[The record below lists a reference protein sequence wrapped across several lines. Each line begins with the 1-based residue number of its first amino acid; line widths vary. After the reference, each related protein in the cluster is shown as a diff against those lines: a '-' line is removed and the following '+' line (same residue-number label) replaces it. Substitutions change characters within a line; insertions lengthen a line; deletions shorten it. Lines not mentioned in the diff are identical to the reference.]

1 MSDIYKEFIMEIYQN
16 PLNAGKIKDATMKA
30 QGYNPLCGD
39 KIELFLKVDEK
50 GKITDIK
57 YEGMGCAISQVSASL
72 VTEHLKGKTI
82 EQAKKMKK
90 EDVLKLIKIDLSKN
104 PSRMKCALLILDV
117 LEKTVVKDKQ

>member
-1 MSDIYKEFIMEIYQN
+1 MSDIYQDFIMEIYQN
-16 PLNAGKIKDATMKA
+16 PLNAGRIDDAKYKA
-30 QGYNPLCGD
+30 HSHNPLCGD
-39 KIELFLKVDEK
+39 NIELFIKTNSD

-57 YEGMGCAISQVSASL
+57 YYGKGCAISQVSASL

-82 EQAKKMKK
+82 DQAKKMKK

-117 LEKTVVKDKQ
+117 LGKTVGKD